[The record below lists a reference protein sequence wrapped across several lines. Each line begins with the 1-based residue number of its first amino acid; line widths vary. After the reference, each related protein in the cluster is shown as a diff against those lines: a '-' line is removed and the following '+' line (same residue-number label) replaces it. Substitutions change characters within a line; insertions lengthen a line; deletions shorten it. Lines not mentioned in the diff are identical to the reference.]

1 MGAGRAG
8 GSDRRGP
15 GRNLGRR
22 RHGPAV
28 QLGEAGVEQ
37 QQQPG
42 AARVDHA
49 GLGQHGQHLRRA
61 LQRVVPL
68 GAGRVEHLDQAP
80 SGLGCGP
87 GRI

>member
-1 MGAGRAG
+1 MGRAALAEATG
-8 GSDRRGP
+8 VGP
-15 GRNLGRR
+15 ADNLGRR